1 MHSNFL
7 NGFAAELEKTA
18 VSVAVKNV
26 RALYAQGNIAKA
38 EALAKKRGTFSKSKL
53 KPLEHRDAG
62 KLVAIEAYPGSQLK
76 HLGAGQEQ
84 MTTAVAHP
92 LFGIK
97 ARKVTHG
104 TTQATKDQMEA
115 RLAVQQAADGDGVA
129 KAFGKIYH
137 TPNGRMMTFHEIV
150 PGTTSTRALK
160 DLEARGQP
168 TADMFAAMEKAKDKL
183 KSAAAKAGMVVGD
196 LGSQMQPSDNI
207 HVWAKDGKWHAKVV
221 DFNAARTKDKLRQV
235 APAGGRGVSSI
246 DAPNKLMAQAFGP
259 KQDQLARTYE
269 KSLSA
274 NTDAM
279 NRARIL
285 REEGDAMRKAMD
297 RAPAPKIISPAEA
310 AMEEWKKKNS
320 ITRVPPKKSRKK

>member
-7 NGFAAELEKTA
+7 VGFNAELTKLA
-18 VSVAVKNV
+18 V
-26 RALYAQGNIAKA
+26 RADVKKIRALFAQGNIAKA
-38 EALAKKRGTFSKSKL
+38 EALAKKPGTFPKSKL
-53 KPLEHRDAG
+53 KDLEHFDQK
-62 KLVAIEAYPGSQLK
+62 KLVATEKYPGSQLK

-92 LFGIK
+92 EFGIK

-104 TTQATKDQMEA
+104 TTQATKDQMQA

-150 PGTTSTRALK
+150 PGQTSTRVLK

-168 TADMFAAMEKAKDKL
+168 TAGMFEAMEKAKDKL
-183 KSAAAKAGMVVGD
+183 KAAAKKAGMEVGD
-196 LGSQMQPSDNI
+196 LGSQMQASDNI

-235 APAGGRGVSSI
+235 APASGRGVSSI

-269 KSLSA
+269 KSLTAKSDAAKASA
-274 NTDAM
+274 IM
-279 NRARIL
+279 RG
-285 REEGDAMRKAMD
+285 EGEAMRKAMEK
-297 RAPAPKIISPAEA
+297 APAPKIISPAEA
-310 AMEEWKKKNS
+310 AMEEWKKKNQ
-320 ITRVPPKKSRKK
+320 ITRVPPKKPRKR